1 MALSPHTTRLFVRL
15 VASALAAA
23 AIAAP
28 TALPAG
34 SPDAFERAVNRHLA
48 TDTASPSG
56 LISENS
62 ASQNRVAS
70 SLPHGLR
77 SDNSASQN
85 RLDRIS
91 TPQDRLISENSA
103 SQNRVAAAQRDYGP
117 PDPWL
122 YPYMHNGTLIGRNS
136 ASSLP
141 HGLRSDNSASQNR
154 LDRISTPQDRLISE
168 NSASQN
174 RLVQSAPSPTAVASA
189 PTNGFDWRDAAVGAG
204 STLALTLL
212 AIGAAVAVRRTR
224 AGVAAWH

>member
-1 MALSPHTTRLFVRL
+1 MALSPHTTRRFVRL

-28 TALPAG
+28 TAPPAA

-48 TDTASPSG
+48 TDTASPRG
-56 LISENS
+56 LISE
-62 ASQNRVAS
+62 
-70 SLPHGLR
+70 
-77 SDNSASQN
+77 NSASQN

-122 YPYMHNGTLIGRNS
+122 YPYMHNGTLISPNS

-154 LDRISTPQDRLISE
+154 LDRISTPQDRPISE

-174 RLVQSAPSPTAVASA
+174 RLVQTAPSTTAVANA

-212 AIGAAVAVRRTR
+212 AIGAAVALRRTR